1 MSFFD
6 NLAMIMGG
14 DENIPPAFKDSL
26 GEFQQMTVS
35 GGFAAP
41 TPVLAVT
48 QVSAPMTAAPAT
60 MDTATQPMNSQ
71 YAVRGGFFG
80 LGSDFDYPTSNFTEA
95 DPNTITTGAGGG
107 LYGGNVNYNPS
118 DSAYGN
124 INPSNYLA
132 DKKKGASNLNAAV
145 QRAQYQDYLNR
156 FAPVEDYL
164 VGQVNGRNTQ
174 DLGYDVARANQ
185 SVANAGLNLQGQQ
198 ERAMGRFGLATRA
211 PSIATSNEITGG
223 QVAAMNQARIADEA
237 RALQLMSGSG
247 NQAGG

>member
-6 NLAMIMGG
+6 NLAAVMGGEDQITPEFRAMYGEYQTMTAPVAAQPMAAAPIMG
-14 DENIPPAFKDSL
+14 
-26 GEFQQMTVS
+26 
-35 GGFAAP
+35 
-41 TPVLAVT
+41 AV
-48 QVSAPMTAAPAT
+48 PAT
-60 MDTATQPMNSQ
+60 LPAAGTNE
-71 YAVRGGFFG
+71 VRGGFFG
-80 LGSDFDYPTSNFTEA
+80 LGSDFDYPTSNFTVA

-107 LYGGNVNYNPS
+107 LYGGNVAYNPS

-237 RALQLMSGSG
+237 RALQLVSGSG

>member
-6 NLAMIMGG
+6 NLAAVMGG
-14 DENIPPAFKDSL
+14 EDQITP
-26 GEFQQMTVS
+26 EFRAMYSEYQALTAPVTAQSME
-35 GGFAAP
+35 AAP
-41 TPVLAVT
+41 TMGGVPT
-48 QVSAPMTAAPAT
+48 
-60 MDTATQPMNSQ
+60 TQPDVNPFE
-71 YAVRGGFFG
+71 VRGGPFG
-80 LGSDFDYPTSNFTEA
+80 LIREFEYPDA
-95 DPNTITTGAGGG
+95 DNGFLPANPNTITTGEGGG

-185 SVANAGLNLQGQQ
+185 SVANTGLNLQGQQ

-211 PSIATSNEITGG
+211 PSIAASNEITGG

-237 RALQLMSGSG
+237 RALQLVSGSG

>member
-6 NLAMIMGG
+6 NLALIMGG
-14 DENIPPAFKDSL
+14 DENIPPSFKESF
-26 GEFQQMTVS
+26 GEFQQLSVS
-35 GGFAAP
+35 GSFATP

-48 QVSAPMTAAPAT
+48 QASAPMTDAPAI
-60 MDTATQPMNSQ
+60 MDTAPQPAGNP
-71 YAVRGGFFG
+71 YGVGGGFFG
-80 LGSDFDYPTSNFTEA
+80 LGSDFGYPSSNFTEA

-107 LYGGNVNYNPS
+107 LYGGNVSYNPS
-118 DSAYGN
+118 DSAYGD
-124 INPSNYLA
+124 INPSSYLY

-156 FAPVEDYL
+156 FAPVENYL
-164 VGQVNGRNTQ
+164 VGQVDGRNTK

-185 SVANAGLNLQGQQ
+185 SVADAGLNLQGQQ

-237 RALQLMSGSG
+237 RALQLVSGSG

>member
-6 NLAMIMGG
+6 NLAFVMGG
-14 DENIPPAFKDSL
+14 QDQITPEFRNSFAEYETEARAPASM
-26 GEFQQMTVS
+26 G
-35 GGFAAP
+35 A
-41 TPVLAVT
+41 TPE
-48 QVSAPMTAAPAT
+48 SAFAAPAT
-60 MDTATQPMNSQ
+60 MGTALTTAPAGTPMFEGQPQ
-71 YAVRGGFFG
+71 FRGGMFG
-80 LGSDFDYPTSNFTEA
+80 LGGMPTGYNTFTDAPA
-95 DPNTITTGAGGG
+95 DTVTEGAGGG
-107 LYGGNVNYNPS
+107 LYGGSVAYNPTA
-118 DSAYGN
+118 SAYGN
-124 INPSNYLA
+124 IDPSGYLY

-156 FAPVEDYL
+156 FAPVENYL
-164 VGQVNGRNTQ
+164 VGQVDGRNTK

-185 SVANAGLNLQGQQ
+185 SVGNAGLNLQGQQ

-237 RALQLMSGSG
+237 RALSLVSGSG